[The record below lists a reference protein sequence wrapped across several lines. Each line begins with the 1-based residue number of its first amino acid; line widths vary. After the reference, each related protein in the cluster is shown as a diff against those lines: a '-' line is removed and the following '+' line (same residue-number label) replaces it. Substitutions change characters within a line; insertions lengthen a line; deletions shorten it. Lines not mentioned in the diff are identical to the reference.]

1 MELFDKLI
9 TPKLSEEEIIEIT
22 KYAEE
27 GNIPAKLTLI
37 LHNQRL
43 LNEKI
48 NTLLAYGE
56 TKNTSRQSEAER
68 TYSPKQTEEV

>member
-1 MELFDKLI
+1 MEIFDKLV
-9 TPKLSEEEIIEIT
+9 TPKLSEEEIDEIT

-48 NTLLAYGE
+48 NTLLAGL
-56 TKNTSRQSEAER
+56 K
-68 TYSPKQTEEV
+68 